1 MGKRS
6 FLYEEQENMKAKIV
20 PFAGWDMPVQYSG
33 IIDEHN
39 TVRSALGLFD
49 VSHMGEVFVTGYGAL
64 DFLQSIVPQDVSK
77 LTDTRAVYCQLTNKK
92 GGIIDD
98 LIIYKLKDNHYLLIV
113 NASRIDVDVNW
124 ITLNSLNYDVKIEN
138 ASHNYSLLAL
148 QGPNASALIAKLGCV
163 RDAQPE
169 YFSIKPAKIAGIDL
183 MLSRT
188 GYTGEDG
195 FELMVENKY
204 AVELWKTLLQ
214 EGAEFGIKPIGL
226 GARDTLRLEV
236 ALPLWGNDIDED
248 TTPVEAGLTWSIA
261 KDKKENYNGKDV
273 IMGQIAGD
281 IPLKKKL
288 VGFEMIDKAI
298 PRHEYEVYYEG
309 NKVGVVTSGGPAP
322 SKGSNIGL
330 AHIYLDDNS
339 IFLNK
344 TIGINIDI
352 MVRNKLYKAQIVKK
366 PFVQK
371 KNSVKN

>member
-6 FLYEEQENMKAKIV
+6 FLYEEQEKMGAKIV

-39 TVRSALGLFD
+39 TVRNSLGLFD
-49 VSHMGEVFVTGYGAL
+49 VSHMGEVFVEGEGAL
-64 DFLQSIVPQDVSK
+64 DFLQSIVPQDISK
-77 LTDTRAVYCQLTNKK
+77 LKDTRAVYCQLTNKN

-98 LIIYKLKDNHYLLIV
+98 LIIYKLKDNYYLLIV

-124 ITLNSLNYDVKIEN
+124 ITLNSLDYNVKIANE
-138 ASHNYSLLAL
+138 SHNYSLLAL
-148 QGPNASALIAKLGCV
+148 QGPNASKLIAKLGLAEEV
-163 RDAQPE
+163 QPE
-169 YFSIKPAKIAGIDL
+169 YFSIKEASVAGVNL

-204 AVELWKTLLQ
+204 AVKLWKALLE

-248 TTPVEAGLTWSIA
+248 TTPIEAGLAWSVA
-261 KDKKENYNGKDV
+261 KDKKENYNGKEV
-273 IMGQIAGD
+273 IMGQIEGKV
-281 IPLKKKL
+281 PLKKKL
-288 VGFEMIDKAI
+288 VGFEMVDKAI

-309 NKVGVVTSGGPAP
+309 NKIGVVTSGAPAP
-322 SKGSNIGL
+322 SKGTNIGL
-330 AHIYLDDNS
+330 AHIYLEDNS

-344 TIGINIDI
+344 TIGIYIDI

>member
-6 FLYEEQENMKAKIV
+6 FLYEEQEKIKAKIV

-33 IIDEHN
+33 IIDEHS
-39 TVRSALGLFD
+39 TVRNAVGLFD
-49 VSHMGEVFVTGYGAL
+49 VSHMGEVFVEGSGAL

-77 LTDTRAVYCQLTNKK
+77 LTDSRAVYCQLTNKN

-98 LIIYKLKDNHYLLIV
+98 LIIYKLKDNNYLLIV

-124 ITLNSLNYDVKIEN
+124 ITLNSLEYDVKIEN

-148 QGPNASALIAKLGCV
+148 QGPNAAKLIEKLGC
-163 RDAQPE
+163 ACAEQPE
-169 YFSIKPAKIAGIDL
+169 YFSIKPAVVAGINL

-248 TTPVEAGLTWSIA
+248 TTPIEAGLAWSVA
-261 KDKKENYNGKDV
+261 KDKKEDYNGKEI
-273 IMGQIAGD
+273 IMGQIAGEV
-281 IPLKKKL
+281 PLKKKL

-309 NKVGVVTSGGPAP
+309 NKVGVVTSGAPAP
-322 SKGSNIGL
+322 SKGTNIGL
-330 AHIYLDDNS
+330 AHLYLENDS